1 MEKDTKSPIDK
12 LLKLF
17 HYLEYG
23 ISIIL
28 AIIIAGILAVAV
40 IRIAVYSY
48 LLIFSQLLTPTNI
61 DYGAFNDIFK
71 KIMTLLITIEFM
83 NSILH
88 ILKTGE
94 LKQLLKDVTLITGL
108 AIARKL
114 IIFEYTK
121 AEPMTV
127 IAMGIE
133 LVSVGIF
140 YFLIRVDTLSKY
152 VPRGNREVKKKRVDS
167 DPLNK

>member
-40 IRIAVYSY
+40 VRIAVYSY

-61 DYGAFNDIFK
+61 DYGAFNDIFG

-114 IIFEYTK
+114 IIFEYTT
-121 AEPMTV
+121 AEPMTI
-127 IAMGIE
+127 IAMGIV

-152 VPRGNREVKKKRVDS
+152 MDKGNRKIEKKQD
-167 DPLNK
+167 

>member
-40 IRIAVYSY
+40 VRIAVYAY

-61 DYGAFNDIFK
+61 DYGAFNDIFG

-114 IIFEYTK
+114 IIFEYTT
-121 AEPMTV
+121 AEPMTI
-127 IAMGIE
+127 IAMGIV

-152 VPRGNREVKKKRVDS
+152 MRKGNRELEKKQD
-167 DPLNK
+167 